1 MFTLKNKYF
10 LIIESIKDINLKKIK
25 KHNKFNIIYRS
36 KIIKDEIT
44 ELIQFRRQCKSK
56 KIKFYVA
63 NDLKLCVLIKS
74 DGIYLSSYNR
84 SFKHLNL
91 KKLNFDIIGSAH
103 NFKEI
108 NLKSKQEC
116 DYILLSKLF
125 MVAYDRQSPFLGIL
139 KYSKYLHVINK
150 KLIPLGGI
158 NSNNLTKLNILNCVG
173 LALMSEV
180 KKKPAIIDRLF

>member
-1 MFTLKNKYF
+1 MFAFKKKYF
-10 LIIESIKDINLKKIK
+10 LIISNFEDINLDKIRI
-25 KHNKFNIIYRS
+25 NE
-36 KIIKDEIT
+36 KIIIVYRNLNYPEKMS
-44 ELIQFRRQCKSK
+44 ELIRFRNKCRLKR
-56 KIKFYVA
+56 IKFYVA

-84 SFKHLNL
+84 SFRHLNL
-91 KKLNFDIIGSAH
+91 KKLNFNIIGSAH

>member
-36 KIIKDEIT
+36 KIIKDEIN

-74 DGIYLSSYNR
+74 DGIYLSSYNC

-108 NLKSKQEC
+108 NLKSKQKC

>member
-36 KIIKDEIT
+36 KIIKDEIN

-74 DGIYLSSYNR
+74 DGIY
-84 SFKHLNL
+84 FHLITVL
-91 KKLNFDIIGSAH
+91 LN
-103 NFKEI
+103 
-108 NLKSKQEC
+108 
-116 DYILLSKLF
+116 
-125 MVAYDRQSPFLGIL
+125 
-139 KYSKYLHVINK
+139 
-150 KLIPLGGI
+150 
-158 NSNNLTKLNILNCVG
+158 T
-173 LALMSEV
+173 
-180 KKKPAIIDRLF
+180 